1 MQAQDHNDPTGVAH
15 LSTGKPASSVIR
27 ARDRKANAALQMK
40 LAGATWAEI
49 AEVLGYPTP
58 RQALVATERALKKE
72 LSTEQ
77 SQAAMRGLAGKRLER
92 LLRGIWTKAIDP
104 SSPEHLPAARAARE
118 IIAQHAKL
126 YGLDAP
132 TEMVVHAPTVTELE
146 AWVSRVHNGAAHPL
160 DEHDIFGDADIVDAD
175 VVEEGEQRA
184 LPSGP

>member
-1 MQAQDHNDPTGVAH
+1 MQAQDSSDPTGVAH
-15 LSTGKPASSVIR
+15 LSDGKPGSAVLR

-40 LAGATWAEI
+40 LAGATWADI
-49 AEVLGYPTP
+49 AEVLGYPTA

-92 LLRGIWTKAIDP
+92 LLRGLWTKAIDP
-104 SSPEHLPAARAARE
+104 NHPEHLPAARACRE
-118 IIAQHAKL
+118 VIAQHAKL

-146 AWVSRVHNGAAHPL
+146 AWVSRVHNGATAPL
-160 DEHDIFGDADIVDAD
+160 TEPDIFADDDIVDAD
-175 VVEEGEQRA
+175 IVEEGEQGA
-184 LPSGP
+184 LPAGP